1 MDDTASLGR
10 DIRKAWNHA
19 LWRLSWWKRRRG
31 IEVERHEADA
41 ENVRRSIAAASKMCR
56 ECRALIPAS
65 ASVCP
70 ECGARTAH
78 IRSGGAGR
86 ALAQLLPFEPS
97 VSMLLITVF
106 FVLYLTG
113 FFISIRLEPS
123 GGPDSPG
130 GFAGLMNMDGRALI
144 ITGANYGPLSGGGE
158 PWRLLTAIFLH
169 AGLLHIA
176 FNSWALMV
184 IGPLIEHLYG
194 PRKMF
199 VLYLVTGIASNIAS
213 LWWHGPRL
221 LQVGASGA
229 IFGLIGVAAVY
240 GLRRGDA
247 LGEGLRRQMTTWA
260 IYGIVMGFLMH
271 ADNAAHIGGFIAGAA
286 AATLVDDADVH
297 RGPLGERAW
306 TILATLGVV

>member
-1 MDDTASLGR
+1 V
-10 DIRKAWNHA
+10 
-19 LWRLSWWKRRRG
+19 SWWKRRRG
-31 IEVERHEADA
+31 IQVERQEAEA

-86 ALAQLLPFEPS
+86 ALSHLLPFEPS

-106 FVLYLTG
+106 FVLYLVG
-113 FFISIRLEPS
+113 FFISIRLAS
-123 GGPDSPG
+123 AGGPDSPG
-130 GFAGLMNMDGRALI
+130 PFASLMNLDNRALLV
-144 ITGANYGPLSGGGE
+144 TGSNFGRLSAGGE

-169 AGLLHIA
+169 AGLLHIG

-184 IGPLIEHLYG
+184 IGPLVEHLYG

-199 VLYLVTGIASNIAS
+199 VLYVATGIASNIAS

-221 LQVGASGA
+221 NQVGASGA
-229 IFGLIGVAAVY
+229 IFGLIGVIAVY

-286 AATLVDDADVH
+286 AAFLVDDADVK
-297 RGPLGERAW
+297 RGPLVERAW
-306 TILATLGVV
+306 TIMATLGVVASIASFALIAIRWAGLI